1 MTAESRRAEGAGDE
15 LRGVAR
21 DRAGRAGHAREGD
34 APDGDGHGVAPRVLV
49 TAAASGIGGV
59 VAARFAAAGAKVHV
73 CDVADEALA
82 AFAAGHP
89 GIGASRADVADPG
102 DVDRLFEDA
111 LAGLGGLDVLVSN
124 AGIAGPVG
132 PVEDMDVEA
141 WRRTLDVNLTGAFLC
156 ARRAVPALKRSGG
169 GSIVLMSSNAGTM
182 GLPYRGPYVATKW
195 ALIGFAKTLAMELG
209 PAGIRVNAVCPGDV
223 DGERIRRVI
232 ALEAAARGIGEEEVV
247 AERVAAVS
255 LRTMVT
261 ADDVAELIMFV
272 CSAAGA
278 KISGQALL
286 VDGNAERA

>member
-1 MTAESRRAEGAGDE
+1 MVAEGSG
-15 LRGVAR
+15 G
-21 DRAGRAGHAREGD
+21 EG
-34 APDGDGHGVAPRVLV
+34 GGTEGGTAPRVLV
-49 TAAASGIGGV
+49 TAAASGIGSV

-89 GIGASRADVADPG
+89 GIGLTRADVSDPG
-102 DVDRLFEDA
+102 DVDRLFEEA

-132 PVEDMDVEA
+132 PVEDMDVVG

-209 PAGIRVNAVCPGDV
+209 PSGIRVNAICPGDV

-232 ALEAAARGIGEEEVV
+232 ALEAETRGLSEEEVV

-255 LRTMVT
+255 LRTVVT

>member
-1 MTAESRRAEGAGDE
+1 MESD
-15 LRGVAR
+15 VSAR
-21 DRAGRAGHAREGD
+21 
-34 APDGDGHGVAPRVLV
+34 PRVLV
-49 TAAASGIGGV
+49 TAAATGIGRV
-59 VAARFAAAGAKVHV
+59 VAERFVAAGARVYV
-73 CDVADEALA
+73 CDVADEALT
-82 AFAAGHP
+82 AFAAQHP
-89 GIGASRADVADPG
+89 EIGVSRADVADPG
-102 DVDRLFEDA
+102 QVDGLFEDA
-111 LAGLGGLDVLVSN
+111 LAALGGLDVLVSN
-124 AGIAGPVG
+124 AGVAGPVA
-132 PVEDMDVEA
+132 PVEEMDVEG

-156 ARRAVPALKRSGG
+156 ARRAVPALKSAGG

-195 ALIGFAKTLAMELG
+195 ALVGLAKTLAMELG
-209 PAGIRVNAVCPGDV
+209 PTGIRVNAICPGDV

-232 ALEAAARGIGEEEVV
+232 ALEAEARGIDPEEVV

-272 CSAAGA
+272 CSPAGA